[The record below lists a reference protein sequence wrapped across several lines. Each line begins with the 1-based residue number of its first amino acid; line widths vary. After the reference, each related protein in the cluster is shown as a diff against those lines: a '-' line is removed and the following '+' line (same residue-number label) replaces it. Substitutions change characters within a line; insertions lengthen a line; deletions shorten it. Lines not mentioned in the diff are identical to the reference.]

1 MAPNNPFLLALCYI
15 PLNPSQPLRET
26 GSFYL
31 NPELGVLL
39 YEGRTFDSSKIEDME
54 ALAAAQAKVQKSHIY
69 KLSRLRTLPV
79 HYLAR
84 LKAIQD
90 GAETQAWDITAEAA
104 KACQARL
111 TEAAE
116 KAACATPEPEP
127 DDRRSFAPVE
137 TEAAEE
143 SGEGPLESQDS
154 EDVPP
159 YEEWPLEDL
168 KAEAERRG
176 LVPTATAKNVLARK
190 NTWIRLLEADDEKDG
205 VTKEE

>member
-69 KLSRLRTLPV
+69 KLSRVRTLPV

-90 GAETQAWDITAEAA
+90 GAETQAWTIAAEAA

-137 TEAAEE
+137 TEDAE
-143 SGEGPLESQDS
+143 DI

-176 LVPTATAKNVLARK
+176 LVPTTTAKNVLARK